1 MNFNRL
7 LISIGPGP
15 EPLRFSIADRS
26 FRFSQYI
33 VSASQ
38 RLGYFASLSNSSYTG
53 NRDYTAESFEKF
65 LLLLLL
71 SLSKREPSYRNHQ
84 RLFKFRLERGRIAA
98 SGGRWTKEQINREQG
113 DNRVQRSPSAR

>member
-53 NRDYTAESFEKF
+53 NRSITRQNRSKNFFFFFFPSRNES
-65 LLLLLL
+65 
-71 SLSKREPSYRNHQ
+71 H
-84 RLFKFRLERGRIAA
+84 RIATTNDY
-98 SGGRWTKEQINREQG
+98 SNFDSSEEELRRVEEDGR
-113 DNRVQRSPSAR
+113 RSK